1 MKSIILKS
9 SFIVFIGF
17 VFLACEMLPLQ
28 QNFHYDGEAIDIHVN
43 MSAYDWLYS
52 KGDEFNKMIE
62 AIEYAEM
69 SDYYK
74 QDSLEYTFLVI
85 KNTAL
90 ENWANNNG
98 VLEISD
104 LPKDK
109 VRNFIKY
116 HIIKGRYAVYY
127 NESPIEPSFV
137 KTLLNGEDGL
147 MTLNCVKSSYPIYYT
162 NDGPVITSG
171 NIMINAL
178 YSNGSSP
185 QRSSHTTNIITL
197 NGVIHVFGDYS
208 FYKRDVYYNPL
219 F

>member
-1 MKSIILKS
+1 MKSNILKFS
-9 SFIVFIGF
+9 YIFFSCIF
-17 VFLACEMLPLQ
+17 FLSCEMLPLQ
-28 QNFHYDGEAIDIHVN
+28 KSFKYDGEAIDINVN
-43 MSAYDWLYS
+43 MTAYDWLYS
-52 KGDEFNKMIE
+52 KGDQFEKMIE

-85 KNTAL
+85 KNPAL

-98 VLEISD
+98 VLKISD
-104 LPKDK
+104 LPKEK
-109 VRNFIKY
+109 VRDFIKY
-116 HIIKGRYAVYY
+116 HIIKGRYSAYY

-137 KTLLNGEDGL
+137 KTLVNGEDGL

-185 QRSSHTTNIITL
+185 QRSSLTTNIITT

-208 FYKRDVYYNPL
+208 FYKRDVYYTPL